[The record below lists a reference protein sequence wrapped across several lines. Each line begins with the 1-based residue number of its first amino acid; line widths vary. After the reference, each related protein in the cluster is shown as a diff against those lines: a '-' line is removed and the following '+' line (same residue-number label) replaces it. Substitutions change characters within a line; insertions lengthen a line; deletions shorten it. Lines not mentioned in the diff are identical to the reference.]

1 MSDVLAAIFDLTPA
15 IEAAGNADPSAGR
28 SVMIAMDQWAGHL
41 PETAD
46 RLNPAEQAWARGPA
60 KGV

>member
-1 MSDVLAAIFDLTPA
+1 MTDVRAAIFDLTPA
-15 IEAAGNADPSAGR
+15 IEAAGNAEPSLGW
-28 SVMIAMDQWAGHL
+28 SVMIAMDRWSRYL

-46 RLNPAEQAWARGPA
+46 RPNPAERACGPA

>member
-1 MSDVLAAIFDLTPA
+1 MTDMRAAVFDLTPA
-15 IEAAGNADPSAGR
+15 IEAAGNADPSVGW
-28 SVMIAMDQWAGHL
+28 SVMIATDQWTGHL

>member
-1 MSDVLAAIFDLTPA
+1 MTDVLAAILDLTPT
-15 IEAAGNADPSAGR
+15 IRAAGNADPSVGW
-28 SVMIAMDQWAGHL
+28 SVMIAMDQPAGHL

-46 RLNPAEQAWARGPA
+46 RLNPAEQAHGPA

>member
-1 MSDVLAAIFDLTPA
+1 MTEVLAAVFDLTPA
-15 IEAAGNADPSAGR
+15 IEAAGNADPSVGR
-28 SVMIAMDQWAGHL
+28 SAMIAMDQWAGHL

-46 RLNPAEQAWARGPA
+46 RLNPAGQARARGPA